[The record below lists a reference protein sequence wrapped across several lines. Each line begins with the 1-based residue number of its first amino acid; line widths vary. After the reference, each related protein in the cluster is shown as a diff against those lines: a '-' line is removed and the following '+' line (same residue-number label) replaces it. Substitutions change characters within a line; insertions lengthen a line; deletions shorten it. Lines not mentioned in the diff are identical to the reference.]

1 MFSEVHRKLRNE
13 ELVSW
18 HDEWHRFLYQPA
30 ALISRE
36 MFEDEDDDALKV
48 TLEGAKLLGKPGWV
62 LGAF

>member
-1 MFSEVHRKLRNE
+1 MLLEVHGKLR
-13 ELVSW
+13 
-18 HDEWHRFLYQPA
+18 DEQLIARNNKGRGLLDEPA